1 MTESLPPGLV
11 IAAPR
16 SGSGKTTVT
25 LGLLKAF
32 SNSGLKVQAF
42 KCGPDY
48 IDPAFHRR
56 ATGRPSYNLDSWS
69 MPGAMLADILGR
81 AEGSDLV
88 LIEASMGLFDGVANP
103 GASGNGASA
112 DIAALT
118 GYPVLLVLDVSGQAQ
133 SAAAV
138 ALGFASLRQDTRLAG
153 VLLNKVASPR
163 HRHLTQSGMEAAGI
177 RLLGALGKDSGL
189 VLPERHLG
197 LVQAG
202 ETADLDEKLAAL
214 AKALADNT
222 DLAAIRA
229 AAVPGSVSNGG
240 QAAWLS
246 PPGQRIALAMDAAF
260 SFFYPH
266 HFEGWRAQG
275 AEILPFSP
283 LADEAPD
290 PSADACWL
298 PGGYP
303 ELHPGRL
310 AANTNFLDGLRRFAQ
325 RGPVHGECGGYMVLG
340 QGLIDAEGKRHAMA
354 GLLGLVTDFS
364 KRKMALGYRQ
374 ARLLADSALGPAE
387 SRFAGHEFH
396 YSRIAEP
403 GADAALFHVE
413 DANGAVLGDAGSR
426 RGSVSGSFFH
436 LVAPLSGSTPG
447 V

>member
-1 MTESLPPGLV
+1 MTENLPPGLV

-32 SNSGLKVQAF
+32 TDSGLRVQAF
-42 KCGPDY
+42 KSGPDY
-48 IDPAFHRR
+48 IDPAFHAR
-56 ATGRPSYNLDSWS
+56 ATGRPSYNLDSWA
-69 MPGAMLADILGR
+69 MPGATLAAILRRSLG
-81 AEGSDLV
+81 ADLV
-88 LIEASMGLFDGVANP
+88 LIEASMGLFDGVAKP

-163 HRHLTQSGMEAAGI
+163 HRHLTESGMEAAGI
-177 RLLGALGKDSGL
+177 QVLGALGKDAGL
-189 VLPERHLG
+189 ALPERHLG

-214 AKALADNT
+214 AKALSEST
-222 DLAAIRA
+222 DLESIRTA
-229 AAVPGSVSNGG
+229 AAPGAIAQTG
-240 QAAWLS
+240 QAAWMK
-246 PPGQRIALAMDAAF
+246 PPGQRIALAKDAAF
-260 SFFYPH
+260 SFLYPH
-266 HFEGWRAQG
+266 HIEGWRAQG

-283 LADEAPD
+283 LADQAPD
-290 PSADACWL
+290 PAADFCWL

-303 ELHPGRL
+303 ELHPGKL
-310 AANTNFLDGLRRFAQ
+310 AANATFLSGLRAFAE
-325 RGPVHGECGGYMVLG
+325 RGALHGECGGYMVLG
-340 QGLIDAEGKRHAMA
+340 QGLIDAEGTQHAMA

-374 ARLLADSALGPAE
+374 ARLLADSALGPTGG
-387 SRFAGHEFH
+387 RFAGHEFH
-396 YSRIAEP
+396 YARIAEKGEDRP
-403 GADAALFHVE
+403 LFHVE

-436 LVAPLSGSTPG
+436 LVAPLPEPPPG